1 MRALPLALLLAAPLP
16 LAVPAALAETVI
28 AAATIRPGTVLGPEH
43 LALSDA
49 SVPGALSRPDEALG
63 LEARVVLYAGRPV
76 RAADL
81 GPPALVDRNQI
92 VTLVYADAGL
102 AIETTGRA
110 LDRAA
115 AGEAVRALNL
125 ASRSTVTGIV
135 DDRGRIRVGHSP
147 TPGPEAPQ

>member
-1 MRALPLALLLAAPLP
+1 MRAFLLALLPLAAPAL
-16 LAVPAALAETVI
+16 ALAETVI
-28 AAATIRPGTVLGPEH
+28 AAATIRPGTVIGPDH
-43 LALSDA
+43 LALADGT
-49 SVPGALSRPDEALG
+49 VPGALSRPDEALG

-92 VTLVYADAGL
+92 VTLVYVEAGL

-115 AGEAVRALNL
+115 VGEPARALNL

-135 DDRGRIRVGHSP
+135 DDRGRIRVGHSQP
-147 TPGPEAPQ
+147 LGRETRQ

>member
-1 MRALPLALLLAAPLP
+1 MRALLLALLSLTA
-16 LAVPAALAETVI
+16 PAAASADTVV

-43 LALSDA
+43 LALADGT
-49 SVPGALSRPDEALG
+49 VPGALSRPEEALG

-102 AIETTGRA
+102 AIETAGRA

-147 TPGPEAPQ
+147 APGRETLQ

>member
-1 MRALPLALLLAAPLP
+1 MRALLIALLP
-16 LAVPAALAETVI
+16 LAPPAPAMADTVI
-28 AAATIRPGTVLGPEH
+28 AAATIRPGTVIGPEH
-43 LALSDA
+43 LALADGT
-49 SVPGALSRPDEALG
+49 VPGALSRPEEALG

-76 RAADL
+76 READL

-92 VTLVYADAGL
+92 VTLVFVEAGL

-115 AGEAVRALNL
+115 VGEPARALNL
-125 ASRSTVTGIV
+125 ASRSTVTGVV

-147 TPGPEAPQ
+147 APGRETLK

>member
-1 MRALPLALLLAAPLP
+1 MRALLLALLPLAL
-16 LAVPAALAETVI
+16 PAAQADTVI

-92 VTLVYADAGL
+92 VTLVYVEAGL

-147 TPGPEAPQ
+147 TSGREAAQ

>member
-1 MRALPLALLLAAPLP
+1 MRALLLALLS
-16 LAVPAALAETVI
+16 LAAPAAASADTVV

-43 LALSDA
+43 LALADGT
-49 SVPGALSRPDEALG
+49 VPGALSRPEEALG

-102 AIETTGRA
+102 AIETAGRA

-147 TPGPEAPQ
+147 APGRETLQ